1 MSDGSITIDTSL
13 DNSGIE
19 RDIEKTKQMLQNAG
33 TAMGNQFQQIG
44 NAAQNNMKVATQSV
58 TNLENA
64 VQQAA
69 NAAGQNLSQALEQS
83 AQSTNQSMNEVG
95 NSLQAVAQQAEKA
108 GEQAAKSIT
117 VIDVTA
123 TGMTTRVIQAGE
135 ELSQSVGNSLGDLGD
150 TINDDVIEPLDSLG
164 DTLGGLDD
172 SIGEP
177 IDGLREPIDGLGDDI
192 DGLADSVDGLD
203 NGTKSIEAVK
213 KELEETEKSTK
224 RVKEVFSKLGSHI
237 TDAMKKAGAAATAA
251 FSVAMGAA
259 VKVGMDFESG
269 MSQVAAT
276 MGITTTEIASG
287 SKEFEALSQAAKN
300 AGATTQFSATQ
311 ASEALNYLALA
322 GYDAEKSITAL
333 PTVLNLAAAGGI
345 DLGYASDMVT
355 DSMSALGLETN
366 QLEGFVDQLAKTSQK
381 SNTNIA
387 QLGEGILTVGGTAKD
402 LAGGTVELNTALGIL
417 ADNGVKGA
425 EGGTALRNVILSLSA
440 PTDKAAKTLK
450 DLGLEVFDANGK
462 LRPLNE
468 TFKDLDGKLSQMTD
482 KEKTN
487 VLNTLFNKVDLK
499 SVNALLANSG
509 ERFDELSGYIRNSAG
524 AAADM
529 AETMNDNL
537 KGKLTILGSAL
548 EGLGIEM
555 YEEFEQPFKEAA
567 ETAIKSVDTISY
579 SLKNGKLSESMQ
591 TVARAIGS
599 MASKAAELAINALP
613 KMIDGFAFLVDNAKI
628 LGTVLASTAG
638 AVATFKGVML
648 FNDIQNSLKAATT
661 AARMF
666 GAGMT
671 TSLTGMQAAVGVA
684 TGKLG
689 IMQAAVAA
697 LGSPMGVAAIA
708 VAGVTAGLIALSL
721 ATDEDAQKMKE
732 WKENS
737 EEMTK
742 ELENRKAAWEEVQNT
757 SREQISLNASE
768 IDSTKEM
775 VDELQTLVDENG
787 KVGESKERVKY
798 LTDKINEMAPDS
810 IKWVDDETIA
820 YQQEA
825 DAIKKAL
832 DQKKASMTIDEL
844 QDDKGVAQKGITEA
858 LEAEVKLREE
868 IAEKEQALAEK
879 RIEQSKATRDVMSTI
894 LEGEVKDLENSLAE
908 SKAALEQ
915 NIEQRENYAET
926 IDNINQAEVAAANE
940 NYEELD
946 SILGKMNLSYKDA
959 RTASVEELQ
968 KQSEELQAKYDALT
982 TTVDENSSEVLKKMK
997 EEIGKLLE
1005 ETNQELQSRTADLE
1019 KQMEQS
1025 GINAILGFARGLQH
1039 QPSIN
1044 KVINSA
1050 ISLGTSAIVNLNK
1063 ALDEHSPSEK
1073 TKKSGKYFDEGLAI
1087 GIEKNKGSVMES
1099 VEDLSQEALDI
1110 ANKSSSDYKEIGELY
1125 GENYLSGLETMLD
1138 GTVELIEK
1146 NTDTMIKTY
1155 EKSMEEQ
1162 TDASVKEIEAQTD
1175 AQVEAIDDQ
1184 ISKLKDVKDKAQKEA
1199 NKEEIKQKEK
1209 EKKQIKEYS
1218 KERIQQ
1224 IKDDAKEQTN
1234 AYKKGMQTLEKAG
1247 IDIIKKAS
1255 SDIEKEYKKRQDA
1268 IVEQYQSQKDEIL
1281 SLQDSLYSKTSEYG
1295 ELFHYDEETG
1305 EMLLND
1311 LTKNTQAVEQYYNSL
1326 EELSNIE
1333 GISDGFVK
1341 MIATEYDVEE
1351 GTKLLNELLKMSD
1364 TRLQSYA
1371 AEWDKLQEVSSKGSQ
1386 SFLEEELNVI
1396 DTSFNQAM
1404 SKLAND
1410 MPEFTKEALNNA
1422 INEIATIF
1430 PEKYAELIAIDPN
1443 FFDNMINTLNAEILG
1458 SISQKEGVVVPV
1470 KTEVGDIAQQ
1480 VTEQTPA
1487 VQQAGSELTISI
1499 AETVENDGDE
1509 VVDAVDNVSKDS
1521 VQAMESYKP
1530 DFKEVGADYIDML
1543 TEGMKSKWSTAVSV
1557 ASDIARSL
1565 KEELEEVA
1573 SFSVRSNE
1581 EAMTAR
1587 QLVESA
1593 EPSLLHSLYNDML
1606 SAVEIQQSRVAA
1618 ASASYITNNNQSSTV
1633 ENNMGDINF
1642 NIAEVKGN
1650 SADRSVDKLMQQA
1663 EFYRRQ
1669 RNLAVGV
1676 R

>member
-95 NSLQAVAQQAEKA
+95 NSLQTVAQQAEKA

-697 LGSPMGVAAIA
+697 LGSPMGVAALA
-708 VAGVTAGLIALSL
+708 AAGVTAGIIALSL
-721 ATDEDAQKMKE
+721 ASKNNASDLEKNKKAI
-732 WKENS
+732 
-737 EEMTK
+737 EEFTE
-742 ELENRKAAWEEVQNT
+742 ELE
-757 SREQISLNASE
+757 
-768 IDSTKEM
+768 
-775 VDELQTLVDENG
+775 
-787 KVGESKERVKY
+787 ESQ
-798 LTDKINEMAPDS
+798 KIR
-810 IKWVDDETIA
+810 
-820 YQQEA
+820 
-825 DAIKKAL
+825 DAIEERR
-832 DQKKASMTIDEL
+832 Q
-844 QDDKGVAQKGITEA
+844 EA
-858 LEAEVKLREE
+858 LETSFAE
-868 IAEKEQALAEK
+868 
-879 RIEQSKATRDVMSTI
+879 
-894 LEGEVKDLENSLAE
+894 
-908 SKAALEQ
+908 
-915 NIEQRENYAET
+915 
-926 IDNINQAEVAAANE
+926 IDNTE
-940 NYEELD
+940 
-946 SILGKMNLSYKDA
+946 
-959 RTASVEELQ
+959 R
-968 KQSEELQAKYDALT
+968 
-982 TTVDENSSEVLKKMK
+982 
-997 EEIGKLLE
+997 
-1005 ETNQELQSRTADLE
+1005 
-1019 KQMEQS
+1019 
-1025 GINAILGFARGLQH
+1025 
-1039 QPSIN
+1039 
-1044 KVINSA
+1044 
-1050 ISLGTSAIVNLNK
+1050 
-1063 ALDEHSPSEK
+1063 
-1073 TKKSGKYFDEGLAI
+1073 
-1087 GIEKNKGSVMES
+1087 
-1099 VEDLSQEALDI
+1099 
-1110 ANKSSSDYKEIGELY
+1110 
-1125 GENYLSGLETMLD
+1125 
-1138 GTVELIEK
+1138 
-1146 NTDTMIKTY
+1146 
-1155 EKSMEEQ
+1155 
-1162 TDASVKEIEAQTD
+1162 
-1175 AQVEAIDDQ
+1175 Q
-1184 ISKLKDVKDKAQKEA
+1184 IS
-1199 NKEEIKQKEK
+1199 
-1209 EKKQIKEYS
+1209 
-1218 KERIQQ
+1218 
-1224 IKDDAKEQTN
+1224 
-1234 AYKKGMQTLEKAG
+1234 
-1247 IDIIKKAS
+1247 
-1255 SDIEKEYKKRQDA
+1255 
-1268 IVEQYQSQKDEIL
+1268 
-1281 SLQDSLYSKTSEYG
+1281 
-1295 ELFHYDEETG
+1295 
-1305 EMLLND
+1305 
-1311 LTKNTQAVEQYYNSL
+1311 SL
-1326 EELSNIE
+1326 EELVDANGKVKE
-1333 GISDGFVK
+1333 GYEDKAAALAEQINSVIPNAISMTEDESGAYLKVADSIDL
-1341 MIATEYDVEE
+1341 MIAKKKINALIDANQESYANALKESREAADKYSEALENQKVAHENLQKATSDTTSKQEIYDINLKKAQETANEADKAVEE
-1351 GTKLLNELLKMSD
+1351 LAK
-1364 TRLQSYA
+1364 QY
-1371 AEWDKLQEVSSKGSQ
+1371 
-1386 SFLEEELNVI
+1386 EE
-1396 DTSFNQAM
+1396 S
-1404 SKLAND
+1404 
-1410 MPEFTKEALNNA
+1410 
-1422 INEIATIF
+1422 INI
-1430 PEKYAELIAIDPN
+1430 
-1443 FFDNMINTLNAEILG
+1443 
-1458 SISQKEGVVVPV
+1458 
-1470 KTEVGDIAQQ
+1470 
-1480 VTEQTPA
+1480 
-1487 VQQAGSELTISI
+1487 
-1499 AETVENDGDE
+1499 
-1509 VVDAVDNVSKDS
+1509 
-1521 VQAMESYKP
+1521 
-1530 DFKEVGADYIDML
+1530 
-1543 TEGMKSKWSTAVSV
+1543 
-1557 ASDIARSL
+1557 
-1565 KEELEEVA
+1565 
-1573 SFSVRSNE
+1573 
-1581 EAMTAR
+1581 
-1587 QLVESA
+1587 
-1593 EPSLLHSLYNDML
+1593 
-1606 SAVEIQQSRVAA
+1606 
-1618 ASASYITNNNQSSTV
+1618 IT
-1633 ENNMGDINF
+1633 
-1642 NIAEVKGN
+1642 
-1650 SADRSVDKLMQQA
+1650 
-1663 EFYRRQ
+1663 
-1669 RNLAVGV
+1669 
-1676 R
+1676 